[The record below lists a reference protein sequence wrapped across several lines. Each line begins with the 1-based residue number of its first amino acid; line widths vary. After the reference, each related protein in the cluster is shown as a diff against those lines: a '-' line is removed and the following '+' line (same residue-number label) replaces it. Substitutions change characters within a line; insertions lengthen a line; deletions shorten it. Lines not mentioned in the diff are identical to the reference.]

1 MKMKKINVTETI
13 VADIQLHIVQN
24 GSGGPVIFWGM
35 YPHQGGEVEHFWEA
49 LMELV
54 PEQKFLL
61 VAFQVEDWNR
71 DFSPWEAPAAFGTEA
86 FDGQGAR
93 TLKWLLEEGV
103 PYIDRTYHVKEQEH
117 WLAGY
122 SLAGLFALWA
132 AYECDTFSGIA
143 CCSGSLWFKDWDIY
157 MREHKLKRKCSVYLS
172 LGGKEEKTK
181 NAVMATVGDRTREQE
196 KLLLEDPF
204 AELIRIEDIAHA
216 LSMICRGNGHV
227 KTFWSV
233 GQHCICC
240 AREAAARGLSNRM
253 VLACL
258 LHDASECYMSDVPT
272 PFKNELPEYQ
282 EQEEHLLGIIYEKFF
297 GSDLTEEEQKELK
310 EIDHAML
317 WYDLEHLLGEI
328 QYGEIPELHID
339 LDYTVRPFEEVE
351 EEYLSLFE
359 KIQ

>member
-1 MKMKKINVTETI
+1 MILK
-13 VADIQLHIVQN
+13 
-24 GSGGPVIFWGM
+24 
-35 YPHQGGEVEHFWEA
+35 
-49 LMELV
+49 
-54 PEQKFLL
+54 
-61 VAFQVEDWNR
+61 
-71 DFSPWEAPAAFGTEA
+71 EA

-143 CCSGSLWFKDWDIY
+143 CCSGSLWFKNWDIY
-157 MREHKLKRKCSVYLS
+157 MREHTLKRKCSVYLS

-181 NAVMATVGDRTREQE
+181 N
-196 KLLLEDPF
+196 
-204 AELIRIEDIAHA
+204 
-216 LSMICRGNGHV
+216 V

-282 EQEEHLLGIIYEKFF
+282 EQEEHLLGIIYEKFL

-310 EIDHAML
+310 KIDHAML